1 MGGDVTPRSPFVR
14 RSDVNLARCGADCSA
29 EMFSFFFFFLDKV
42 PAEELIG
49 SHGTLGVALLSLT
62 VDFSEEALK
71 SIKL

>member
-1 MGGDVTPRSPFVR
+1 MSIRLGAARTARLR
-14 RSDVNLARCGADCSA
+14 RFL
-29 EMFSFFFFFLDKV
+29 SFFLFFLYDKV

-62 VDFSEEALK
+62 VDFSVEALK

>member
-1 MGGDVTPRSPFVR
+1 MSIWLGAPRTARLR
-14 RSDVNLARCGADCSA
+14 RL
-29 EMFSFFFFFLDKV
+29 FFFFFDKV

>member
-1 MGGDVTPRSPFVR
+1 MR
-14 RSDVNLARCGADCSA
+14 RSDVNLARCGADRSA
-29 EMFSFFFFFLDKV
+29 ETFSFFFFDKV